1 LFLNCSENQSGKV
14 EMIAVVI
21 VAFVMVGLV
30 CFVYVILWMKKRY
43 PSEEA
48 GIQMFRMWTDAPS
61 DFNVQIS
68 ASEKPIDFQ
77 VAVDQPIEIET
88 KST

>member
-1 LFLNCSENQSGKV
+1 MATEL
-14 EMIAVVI
+14 IA
-21 VAFVMVGLV
+21 AFVIAGLV
-30 CFVYVILWMKKRY
+30 CFVYGVLWMKRRQ

-68 ASEKPIDFQ
+68 ASEEPIDFQ

-88 KST
+88 EST